1 MLISIVVDS
10 LYHARA
16 GTERQL
22 TLLAPLLAR
31 RHRVEIIVLRRS
43 DWLVANASRLGV
55 SAVHTPFAGLR
66 DPANYSGLW
75 HLWRH
80 LRTSKPDIVHT
91 FMPVANVFGICAAR
105 LAAVPVVISS
115 RRDYGEWMTPLYL
128 RATRFANRFADH
140 IITNSRRVKDLTV
153 RREGVSS
160 DKISVITNGMDL
172 SRFLAIRR
180 DRSVAIRHGI
190 SPHATLV
197 GVVANF
203 RPMKRHDTIIEAARI
218 LSTANE
224 NFVFVLIGMNAVA
237 EDLLGKYRARVR
249 QLGLDSRVLFLND
262 IENVEAWL
270 AAIDIGV
277 NASEGEGL
285 SNAVME
291 YMAAGV
297 VCVAADSGGNP
308 DLIDN
313 EENGLLFPVGSAPAL
328 AETLIRIRR
337 NPALA
342 SRMASAARLRASS
355 EFALDRMAAAMESC
369 YVSLLAR
376 KQATEPDSVR
386 IQSRN

>member
-1 MLISIVVDS
+1 
-10 LYHARA
+10 
-16 GTERQL
+16 
-22 TLLAPLLAR
+22 
-31 RHRVEIIVLRRS
+31 
-43 DWLVANASRLGV
+43 
-55 SAVHTPFAGLR
+55 
-66 DPANYSGLW
+66 
-75 HLWRH
+75 
-80 LRTSKPDIVHT
+80 
-91 FMPVANVFGICAAR
+91 
-105 LAAVPVVISS
+105 
-115 RRDYGEWMTPLYL
+115 
-128 RATRFANRFADH
+128 
-140 IITNSRRVKDLTV
+140 
-153 RREGVSS
+153 
-160 DKISVITNGMDL
+160 
-172 SRFLAIRR
+172 
-180 DRSVAIRHGI
+180 
-190 SPHATLV
+190 
-197 GVVANF
+197 
-203 RPMKRHDTIIEAARI
+203 
-218 LSTANE
+218 
-224 NFVFVLIGMNAVA
+224 MNAVA